1 MQPENVRGTAGR
13 GLRLRQGKVVASTNS
28 AVAAGVYRFG
38 FGGDR
43 RHVRVALRGAAFA
56 RTLVLCAFAAGL
68 VQLAAGLFAGAAQAQ
83 TTFVSNTGQSS
94 SGNVIVGKKPGSV
107 KNVRHAQ
114 GFTTGTNPFGY
125 ELTEVVASMGTIGNE
140 ARVQVKIYGV
150 HSGGPGPSLYTL
162 TNPASLASDSENTF
176 TGNARLAPSTD
187 YFVVFEN
194 SNNSS
199 SARYRLSTT
208 NTNTIDSGASSGWG
222 MENVGYIKEGEDHW
236 ESTEQALKIAIRG
249 TEAPPLGSA
258 RVVGSS
264 LSLRYYEPLDEN
276 SIPARTAYT
285 VKVDG
290 GAGVRPTH
298 VSVSGRTVTLTLP
311 STVASGQT
319 VTVSYAVPSSN
330 PVRDAGGSAAPALT
344 DEPVTVQTAVSTQR
358 PGNCGTYYHICTTV
372 VSANWWTESG
382 AEVRGYDE
390 ASGHGSIG
398 TKTFSYI
405 DRDTPN
411 LDTTVNTI
419 RRLVEGR
426 EYTTLVLDKFLPNGS
441 LIYLNNDLL
450 FRDTGGHTR
459 VAGTSGTHRWRNH
472 YPGDRGPVVQV
483 KGRKTMSIVVNWP
496 RRNRSPLL
504 EARMTIGEIGVRV
517 GGADGVE
524 RGGKQVSPRGFRY
537 LLPRERTESSIFL
550 PVEFAVTELVVNHA
564 VVRLGVGVANPS
576 LADLVGDLVLEWAGE
591 TLPLN
596 QGQILGGAGAIE
608 WDQAWLNA
616 NASSLNAANYK
627 STLPVGQSVGLCLRA
642 PGQTCP
648 SSTAVAS
655 APRFAADAFR
665 EVPVMG
671 SGTETAPRPIGKPL
685 TATDT
690 RRGTLV
696 YSLSGLDGGKFTI
709 DENGQ
714 MWTKAGETY
723 EWSSP
728 NIKRNRVTVTVTNN
742 ATGVSAK
749 GDRVIFS
756 IAEPLSALPALSV
769 ADTEKNE
776 SASPMRFTVTLAWTP
791 RWPVTVDWETADGTA
806 VAGEDYTAASGTLTF
821 ARGERSKRVSV
832 RLIDDTIPDDGE
844 TLSLLLDS
852 SKGATISDGE
862 ATGTIRNTE
871 GLAASFENVPESHD
885 GSEEFT
891 LRVSFSEAVATGFV
905 RMRDEAFTVTGGSVT
920 SAKRVE
926 RRSDLWDIRIEPSGS
941 GAVTVNLPATTG
953 ECSATGAICTSG
965 GLKLSGTVSAEIA
978 GPPVTPLTAS
988 FSEVPAE
995 HDGSSA
1001 FTLKLTFSDEP
1012 DGLGFRTVRDNL
1024 FTATGGTVVRAKR
1037 TEQGSNLGFRL
1048 TVEPSGN
1055 DAVTLS
1061 LATPLPACGQSGAVC
1076 TADGRAL
1083 TGTVTATV
1091 QGPPSLAVEDAAVD
1105 EGPGAA
1111 LAFTVT
1117 LSRAAS
1123 GTVTVDYATSDGTAV
1138 AGQDYTAATGTLSFA
1153 AGETE
1158 KTVSVTVL
1166 DDVHDDPGETLTLTL
1181 TNATG
1186 AWIEDGTATGTIRN
1200 SDAMPRA
1207 WLARFGRTVA
1217 DQVIE
1222 AVEGRMAAARS
1233 PGAEVSVGGQKIGG
1247 GAAADDLESRE
1258 AAAKLKALTGWLR
1271 GEDGGDKAGSTLGF
1285 RPVTARDL
1293 MTGSSFELT
1302 GGTAE
1307 GGFGAVWGRGAVTR
1321 FDGVEGELTLDGEVA
1336 SGMAGVDFTRGR
1348 GMVGLAVAHSRGEGG
1363 YQSPIRNGEV
1373 ESSLTGLYPWGR
1385 YAVSERLT
1393 VWGMAGY
1400 GSGTLTLTPEGMP
1413 AMETDMDLA
1422 MGAVGARGVLV
1433 KAAAEGGL
1441 ELAAKTDALLVR
1453 TTSDEVDGSAD
1464 TLAASEADVT
1474 RVRLGLEGT
1483 WLGIGTGGGG
1493 SLVPTLEVGVRQ
1505 DGGDA
1510 ETGGGMDIGAGLSWT
1525 EPSLGIR
1532 AEVSG
1537 RALLTHAEEGFRER
1551 GFAGSLAW
1559 DPNQDSERGPSL
1571 TLSQNVGASATGGM
1585 DTLLNHRT
1593 LEGLAA
1599 NDGSDGPDRRHLKLK
1614 LGYGVAAFGDRFTST
1629 PELGLG
1635 LTDAGREVSLGWRLA
1650 RDRQSG
1656 DSGSAELLLEGRRRE
1671 SANHKAEAE
1680 HSVGFRVT
1688 VQF

>member
-1 MQPENVRGTAGR
+1 M
-13 GLRLRQGKVVASTNS
+13 
-28 AVAAGVYRFG
+28 
-38 FGGDR
+38 
-43 RHVRVALRGAAFA
+43 
-56 RTLVLCAFAAGL
+56 
-68 VQLAAGLFAGAAQAQ
+68 
-83 TTFVSNTGQSS
+83 
-94 SGNVIVGKKPGSV
+94 
-107 KNVRHAQ
+107 Q

-125 ELTEVVASMGTIGNE
+125 ELTEVVASMGQIGNG
-140 ARVQVKIYGV
+140 ADVQVSIYGV
-150 HSGGPGPSLYTL
+150 HSGVPGTSLYTL

-187 YFVVFEN
+187 YFVVFVN
-194 SNNSS
+194 GNNNFGS
-199 SARYRLSTT
+199 RYFLSTT

-222 MENVGYIKEGEDHW
+222 IENVGYSMATAENWVSEG
-236 ESTEQALKIAIRG
+236 QALKIAIRG

-290 GAGVRPTH
+290 GAGVRPTD

-311 STVASGQT
+311 SAVASGQT

-344 DEPVTVQTAVSTQR
+344 DVEATVQTAVSTQR
-358 PGNCGTYYHICTTV
+358 PGNCGNYYHICTTV
-372 VSANWWTESG
+372 VSADWWTESG
-382 AEVRGYDE
+382 TEVRGYDE

-398 TKTFSYI
+398 RTTFSYI

-441 LIYLNNDLL
+441 LIYLNDQVL

-472 YPGDRGPVVQV
+472 YPEDRSAVVPVR
-483 KGRKTMSIVVNWP
+483 GRKTMTIVVNWP

-504 EARMTIGEIGVRV
+504 EARMTIGEIGVTV
-517 GGADGVE
+517 WSAGSGVE

-537 LLPRERTESSIFL
+537 LLPRERTEGTFAL
-550 PVEFAVTELVVNHA
+550 PIEYAVTELVANHA
-564 VVRLGVGVANPS
+564 VVRLGVGLATPS
-576 LADLVGDLVLEWAGE
+576 LEALVGDLVLEWAGS
-591 TLPLN
+591 TLPLSE
-596 QGQILGGAGAIE
+596 GRILGGAGAIE

-616 NASSLNAANYK
+616 NAPSLNAAHYRL
-627 STLPVGQSVGLCLRA
+627 TLPVGESVGLCLRA

-648 SSTAVAS
+648 PGSTASGS
-655 APRFAADAFR
+655 APKFAADAFR

-723 EWSSP
+723 EWSLP
-728 NIKRNRVTVTVTNN
+728 NAKNNRVTVTVTNR

-749 GDRVIFS
+749 GDRVILS
-756 IAEPLSALPALSV
+756 ITEPLSALPALSV

-791 RWPVTVDWETADGTA
+791 RWPVMVDWETADGTA

-821 ARGERSKRVSV
+821 ARGQRSKTVSV
-832 RLIDDTIPDDGE
+832 ALIDDTVPDDGE

-941 GAVTVNLPATTG
+941 GAVTVSLPATTG
-953 ECSATGAICTSG
+953 ECSASGAICTAG

-995 HDGSSA
+995 HDGSSG
-1001 FTLKLTFSDEP
+1001 FTLKLTFSEEP

-1037 TEQGSNLGFRL
+1037 TEQDSNLGFRL

-1055 DAVTLS
+1055 GAVTLA

-1181 TNATG
+1181 SNATG

-1222 AVEGRMAAARS
+1222 AVEGRMTAARS

-1271 GEDGGDKAGSTLGF
+1271 GEDGGGKAGSALGF

-1307 GGFGAVWGRGAVTR
+1307 SGFGAVWGRGAVTR

-1336 SGMAGVDFTRGR
+1336 SGMVGVDFTRGR

-1363 YQSPIRNGEV
+1363 YRSPSGNGEV

-1422 MGAVGARGVLV
+1422 MGAVGGRGVLV

-1453 TTSDEVDGSAD
+1453 TTSDEMDGSAA
-1464 TLAASEADVT
+1464 TLASEADVT

-1483 WLGIGTGGGG
+1483 WRGIGTGGGG

-1525 EPSLGIR
+1525 QPSLGIR

-1551 GFAGSLAW
+1551 GFAGALAW
-1559 DPNQDSERGPSL
+1559 DPTPDSERGPSL

-1599 NDGSDGPDRRHLKLK
+1599 NDGSDGSDRRHLKLK
-1614 LGYGVAAFGDRFTST
+1614 LGYGLAAFGDRFTST

-1680 HSVGFRVT
+1680 HSIGFRVT
-1688 VQF
+1688 VRF